1 MKSRSAIATA
11 VIIALSGCG
20 ATDHLEQKNAANDT
34 LGQIKA
40 YEDKHESSKSIYID
54 KPPLD
59 LNPTIGDGAP
69 WWVRKPATIQ
79 GQNIPLSFAVRNLLQ
94 SADQK
99 ISVNYGPDVVQDKII
114 SVDYQGDVNGALNEI
129 AAKADLSVSVLG
141 NKINFERYVTKVFE
155 LNSLLGKSSFLFG
168 RKANSV
174 NNSGEGLANRTITSS
189 LGNSDTYATTEV
201 VDINPF
207 DDYLAAIESILRRDG
222 ASKDDKNP
230 LEGNVI
236 VTSSTASILVRTT
249 PHRMSL
255 VESYISSRKQAIA
268 RQVMIEVKVLQ
279 FKGGKGSAFGID
291 WNVIRNLSEGK
302 LQFAGPSLPTL
313 GDTGN
318 YGFSFTSTN
327 PKWDGTTILMKSLQ
341 TQGHVGVEY
350 EPRTVARNNR
360 VASIDN
366 SEKLTYIAR
375 VTVTPNE
382 NADASVEVEDAVV
395 SDGLTM
401 SVMPNISDDMVNLQ
415 ISGVLSKV
423 IKWDDTEVSG
433 VTIRAPQV
441 QEIKFDQDIGLK
453 YGETLVLNG
462 YKQKSNKSDE
472 TSVFKNSFLGGSS
485 GESSM
490 TETIVLIT
498 PKRI

>member
-1 MKSRSAIATA
+1 MKSRSAITTS

-20 ATDHLEQKNAANDT
+20 AMDHLEQRDAANDT

-40 YEDKHESSKSIYID
+40 YDNKHESSKSIYIE

-59 LNPTIGDGAP
+59 LNPAIGEGAP
-69 WWVRKPATIQ
+69 WWVRKPAAIQ
-79 GQNIPLSFAVRNLLQ
+79 GQDIPLSFAVRNLLQ
-94 SADQK
+94 SANQK
-99 ISVNYGPDVVQDKII
+99 IAVNYGPDVVQDKII

-129 AAKADLSVSVLG
+129 AAKADLSVSVHG

-168 RKANSV
+168 RKANSA
-174 NNSGEGLANRTITSS
+174 NNSGEGLANRTVTSS

-207 DDYLAAIESILRRDG
+207 DDYLAAIESILKRDG
-222 ASKDDKNP
+222 VSKDDKNP

-236 VTSSTASILVRTT
+236 ITSSTASILVRTT

-291 WNVIRNLSEGK
+291 WNIIRNISEGK

-341 TQGHVGVEY
+341 TQGQVGVEY

-472 TSVFKNSFLGGSS
+472 TSVFKNPFLGGNS

>member
-1 MKSRSAIATA
+1 M
-11 VIIALSGCG
+11 
-20 ATDHLEQKNAANDT
+20 
-34 LGQIKA
+34 
-40 YEDKHESSKSIYID
+40 
-54 KPPLD
+54 
-59 LNPTIGDGAP
+59 
-69 WWVRKPATIQ
+69 
-79 GQNIPLSFAVRNLLQ
+79 
-94 SADQK
+94 
-99 ISVNYGPDVVQDKII
+99 
-114 SVDYQGDVNGALNEI
+114 
-129 AAKADLSVSVLG
+129 
-141 NKINFERYVTKVFE
+141 
-155 LNSLLGKSSFLFG
+155 
-168 RKANSV
+168 
-174 NNSGEGLANRTITSS
+174 
-189 LGNSDTYATTEV
+189 

-207 DDYLAAIESILRRDG
+207 DDYLAAIKSILSRDG
-222 ASKDDKNP
+222 VSKDDKNP

-279 FKGGKGSAFGID
+279 FKGSKGSEFGID
-291 WNVIRNLSEGK
+291 WNVIRNVSEGK

-327 PKWDGTTILMKSLQ
+327 PKWDGTTVLMKSLQ

-423 IKWDDTEVSG
+423 INWEDTEVSG

-441 QEIKFDQDIGLK
+441 QEIKFDQDVGLK

-472 TSVFKNSFLGGSS
+472 TSVLKNPFLGGNS
-485 GESSM
+485 GASSM

>member
-20 ATDHLEQKNAANDT
+20 AMDHLEQKNAANDT
-34 LGQIKA
+34 MDQIKT
-40 YEDKHESSKSIYID
+40 YEGKKESSKSVYID

-59 LNPTIGDGAP
+59 LNPTIGEGAP

-79 GQNIPLSFAVRNLLQ
+79 GQDIPLSFAVRNLLQ
-94 SADQK
+94 SANQK
-99 ISVNYGPDVVQDKII
+99 IAVNYGPDVVQDKII
-114 SVDYQGDVNGALNEI
+114 SVDYQGDINGALNEI
-129 AAKADLSVSVLG
+129 AAKADISVSVHG
-141 NKINFERYVTKVFE
+141 NKISFERYVTKVFE

-174 NNSGEGLANRTITSS
+174 NNSGEGLANRTVTSS

-222 ASKDDKNP
+222 VSKDDKEP

-279 FKGGKGSAFGID
+279 FKGSKGSVFGID
-291 WNVIRNLSEGK
+291 WNVIRSVSEGK

-327 PKWDGTTILMKSLQ
+327 PKWDGTTVLMKSLQ

-423 IKWDDTEVSG
+423 IKWEETEVSG

-472 TSVFKNSFLGGSS
+472 TSVFKNSFLGGNS